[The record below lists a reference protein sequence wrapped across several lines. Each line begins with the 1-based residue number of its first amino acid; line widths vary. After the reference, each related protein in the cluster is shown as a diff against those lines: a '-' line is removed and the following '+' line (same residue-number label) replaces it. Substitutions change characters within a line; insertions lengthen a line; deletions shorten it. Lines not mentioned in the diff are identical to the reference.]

1 MPGGRG
7 NIKPSDGVPFG
18 KDNDPVAAGRK
29 GGSVK
34 SLTTILKKKL
44 FDDDS
49 YMTLKGAEVL
59 DDKGKPT
66 GEKINVRVK
75 LNNAEALMVHYI
87 KRASKS
93 DSILKDV
100 IDRIDG
106 KANQNVNFRDITA
119 GKDVEEQWEED

>member
-59 DDKGKPT
+59 DCLLYTSP
-66 GEKINVRVK
+66 
-75 LNNAEALMVHYI
+75 
-87 KRASKS
+87 SP
-93 DSILKDV
+93 
-100 IDRIDG
+100 
-106 KANQNVNFRDITA
+106 RDQRGSRMPSSA
-119 GKDVEEQWEED
+119 

>member
-1 MPGGRG
+1 MA
-7 NIKPSDGVPFG
+7 KFG
-18 KDNDPVAAGRK
+18 KDIDPKVGAAHTFDKKPQNINRTGKNR
-29 GGSVK
+29 

-66 GEKINVRVK
+66 GDKINVRVK